1 MKNASAARTVWRKS
15 SYSCAPDEGMCVE
28 VAALDGA
35 RAIRDSKDPD
45 GPRIAVSTISWRA
58 LIRAIKSDRM

>member
-1 MKNASAARTVWRKS
+1 MKNASVSRTVWRKS
-15 SYSCAPDEGMCVE
+15 SHSSDPDMGMCVE

-58 LIRAIKSDRM
+58 LIGAIKSDTI